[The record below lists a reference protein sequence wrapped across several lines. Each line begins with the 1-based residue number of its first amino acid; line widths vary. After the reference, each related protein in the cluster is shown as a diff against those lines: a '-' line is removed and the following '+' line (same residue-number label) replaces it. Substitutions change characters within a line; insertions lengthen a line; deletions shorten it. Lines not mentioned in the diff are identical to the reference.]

1 MFARI
6 LGPLFLLGIAAL
18 AALAGLL
25 LAPLTTYRR
34 TGRLKWP
41 SALADRLASLLL
53 CELFRLFGKQT
64 QIVEPKD
71 KLIAEMAG
79 LLKEWMAGNMSST
92 LRDTRALL
100 M

>member
-34 TGRLKWP
+34 TGRLKRS

-64 QIVEPKD
+64 QIVEPLLAD
-71 KLIAEMAG
+71 AARPGGAAACAG
-79 LLKEWMAGNMSST
+79 VG
-92 LRDTRALL
+92 
-100 M
+100 

>member
-1 MFARI
+1 M
-6 LGPLFLLGIAAL
+6 FLLGIAAL

-34 TGRLKWP
+34 TGRLKRS

-64 QIVEPKD
+64 QIVEPLLAD
-71 KLIAEMAG
+71 AARPGGAAACAG
-79 LLKEWMAGNMSST
+79 VG
-92 LRDTRALL
+92 
-100 M
+100 